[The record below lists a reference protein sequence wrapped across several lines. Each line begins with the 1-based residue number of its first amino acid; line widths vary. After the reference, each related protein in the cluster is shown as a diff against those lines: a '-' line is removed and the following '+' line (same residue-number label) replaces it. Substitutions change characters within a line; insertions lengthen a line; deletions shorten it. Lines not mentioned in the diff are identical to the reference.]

1 MKLIDGKAISELIKN
16 EIAAEVRKMIDDG
29 INPPHL
35 VAVVVGDDP
44 ASQTYVANKEKSCKE
59 VGFTSSVY
67 RLPSKT
73 TEKELIE
80 TVNFLNN
87 DDDVDGFI
95 VQLPLPEHI
104 SVNKVIERINP
115 AKDVDGFHPI
125 NLGRMIAGV
134 PSFLPATP
142 YGIMQLI
149 ERSNIDTVG
158 KHCVVLGRS
167 NIVGTPISVL
177 MSRNNAHANST
188 VTLCHSKTPNLKE
201 ICLQADI
208 LIVAI
213 GKQTFVTSSMV
224 KEGAVVIDV
233 GMHRVPSTQT
243 KSGFRLVGDVDFNSV
258 SEKCSYI
265 TPVPGGVGLM
275 TIVSL
280 LMNTMKAAKK
290 EFSF

>member
-67 RLPSKT
+67 RLSSRT
-73 TEKELIE
+73 TEKELLE

-87 DDDVDGFI
+87 DEDVDGFI
-95 VQLPLPEHI
+95 VQLPLPKHI
-104 SVNKVIERINP
+104 SVNKVIESINP
-115 AKDVDGFHPI
+115 AKDVDGFHPV
-125 NLGRMIAGV
+125 NLGRMLAGV

-142 YGIMQLI
+142 NGIMQLI

>member
-1 MKLIDGKAISELIKN
+1 
-16 EIAAEVRKMIDDG
+16 MIDDG

-67 RLPSKT
+67 RLPSRT
-73 TEKELIE
+73 TEKELLD